1 MRHARLAGLAVL
13 ALALS
18 ASTASAQRAGG
29 GAAASGYWEFGT
41 DAALTL
47 GLDDPR
53 FVSLTIPAG
62 LVRAGYFTTP
72 TVSIEP
78 VFSWVSVGSEGA
90 TGFSEYTIGVGV
102 LLHRSADRT
111 MQQIF
116 LRPFLLIAD
125 GSGGGDAALT
135 VGVGVGV
142 KRPILNGRAAGRAE
156 ANVSYNDAS
165 ERLNL
170 NALLGVSIY
179 SR

>member
-18 ASTASAQRAGG
+18 ASTASAQRA

-53 FVSLTIPAG
+53 FVSLTIPAF

-78 VFSWVSVGSEGA
+78 VFNWFSVGSEGA
-90 TGFSEYTIGVGV
+90 TGFSAYTIGVGV
-102 LLHRSADRT
+102 LFHRSADRT
-111 MQQIF
+111 MQQLF
-116 LRPFLLIAD
+116 LRPFLQIAD

-135 VGVGVGV
+135 VGAGVGV

-170 NALLGVSIY
+170 NALFGVSIY